1 MSKNIKTEQ
10 LDIVK
15 NINEL
20 IKDFK
25 NYDENDI
32 DYWYQKLT
40 KQWNKLKYQIE
51 KQINYQI
58 EREID
63 ELN

>member
-1 MSKNIKTEQ
+1 VSKNIKTEQ